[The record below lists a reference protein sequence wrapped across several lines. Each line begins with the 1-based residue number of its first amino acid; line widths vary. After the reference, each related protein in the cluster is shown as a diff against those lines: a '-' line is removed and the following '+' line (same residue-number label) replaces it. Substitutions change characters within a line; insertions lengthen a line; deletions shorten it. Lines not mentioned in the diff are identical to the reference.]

1 MTRIEAGFNNKKAE
15 FSAQKI
21 CNNFVNELLSGRDMR
36 SCPKPLVSFM
46 YCCNLNAYL
55 KEQLRSDLLLAT
67 SNLETRLVDLEQ
79 NLEDLQTKFEQDVGK
94 KVLVE
99 QVAALESTLDSKFRN
114 LEKQLT
120 IRYGH

>member
-1 MTRIEAGFNNKKAE
+1 
-15 FSAQKI
+15 
-21 CNNFVNELLSGRDMR
+21 MR

>member
-1 MTRIEAGFNNKKAE
+1 MF
-15 FSAQKI
+15 FYW
-21 CNNFVNELLSGRDMR
+21 DMQ

-79 NLEDLQTKFEQDVGK
+79 NLEGLQTKFEQDVGK

-99 QVAALESTLDSKFRN
+99 QVAALESTLDPKFRN

-120 IRYGH
+120 IRYGHFNTFFSVCFFI